1 MILAIHL
8 TLKCSKHMKCPHM
21 IAHKM
26 SALSAGGV
34 KRSAT
39 EGGGADEVVYAIRG
53 GAGDESAGSDIAG
66 HEWGD

>member
-1 MILAIHL
+1 
-8 TLKCSKHMKCPHM
+8 M